1 MSEETKNRL
10 ELTKNLK
17 ARLLNTILKGYIDL
31 DEFPEIT
38 TVINQGKTGYWFL
51 PYTPEAEDTDK

>member
-10 ELTKNLK
+10 ELTKDLK

-38 TVINQGKTGYWFL
+38 TAINKGKTGYWFL
-51 PYTPEAEDTDK
+51 PHTEMLDDEK